1 MSAHR
6 AERLGERI
14 HEVLARLL
22 REEVRDP
29 RVGFATLTGVRVSP
43 DLVHAVVYVSRL
55 GTADDRKE
63 TVEALNRMSGFLRR
77 SVARE
82 IRARHTPE
90 LRFEDDASL
99 ESAFRVEAIL
109 SRWREESEGRDEEPS

>member
-6 AERLGERI
+6 AERVGERI
-14 HEVLARLL
+14 HEILARVL

-29 RVGFATLTGVRVSP
+29 RVGFATLTGVRVSA
-43 DLVHAVVYVSRL
+43 DLVHAVVFVSRL

-77 SVARE
+77 RVAQE
-82 IRARHTPE
+82 IRSRHTPE

-99 ESAFRVEAIL
+99 ESAFRVEALL
-109 SRWREESEGRDEEPS
+109 SRWREESDRRDEEPS